1 MDTKNI
7 ILVPALASLML
18 VGGAVAGY
26 TGLASAQS
34 SDTTTNTNPV
44 AGMLQKMRSQAP
56 HVGGT
61 ISAINGTVITV
72 TGNERH
78 SGTFTVETSGAT
90 FTKAGASASLSSFAV
105 GDYVRT
111 EGTVNG
117 TNVTAT
123 TVTDAPG
130 MGKGMGKGGHG
141 MGGRHGKGPGVMG
154 QVSAISGSTITVT
167 GMDGKSYTVEAGSAK
182 IQRFVTGALSD
193 IAVGDRIG
201 VQGTVSGTTVTATNI
216 MDDVAEKPLQ

>member
-7 ILVPALASLML
+7 ILVPALAGMML
-18 VGGAVAGY
+18 LGGAVAGY
-26 TGLASAQS
+26 TGLAAAQS
-34 SDTTTNTNPV
+34 SDTNTNPI
-44 AGMLQKMRSQAP
+44 AGMFQKMRSQVP

-78 SGTFTVETSGAT
+78 AGTFTVETSGAT
-90 FTKAGASASLSSFAV
+90 FTKAGATASLSSFAV
-105 GDYVRT
+105 GEYVRA
-111 EGTVNG
+111 EGTLNG

-123 TVTDAPG
+123 TVSDAPG
-130 MGKGMGKGGHG
+130 MGMGKGGHG

-154 QVSAISGSTITVT
+154 QVSAVNGSTITVT
-167 GMDGKSYTVEAGSAK
+167 SMDGTSYTVDAASAK
-182 IQRFVTGALSD
+182 VQRFVTGSLSD

-201 VQGTVSGTTVTATNI
+201 VHGTVSGTTITATNI
-216 MDDVAEKPLQ
+216 MDDVPEKPVQ

>member
-7 ILVPALASLML
+7 ILVPALAGLML

-26 TGLASAQS
+26 TGLAAAQS
-34 SDTTTNTNPV
+34 SDTTTNSNPI
-44 AGMLQKMRSQAP
+44 AGMFQKMRAP

-61 ISAINGTVITV
+61 ISAINGSVITIS
-72 TGNERH
+72 GNERH
-78 SGTFTVETSGAT
+78 AGTFTVETSGAT
-90 FTKAGASASLSSFAV
+90 FTKAGASASLASFAV
-105 GDYVRT
+105 GDYVRA

-123 TVTDAPG
+123 TVSDAPG
-130 MGKGMGKGGHG
+130 MGMGKGDRG

-167 GMDGKSYTVEAGSAK
+167 GMDGQSYTVDAASAK
-182 IQRFVTGALSD
+182 VQRMVEGSLSD

-201 VQGTVSGTTVTATNI
+201 VHGTVSGTTVTATNI
-216 MDDVAEKPLQ
+216 MDDVPEKPVQ

>member
-7 ILVPALASLML
+7 ILVPALAGLML

-34 SDTTTNTNPV
+34 SETSTNTNPV
-44 AGMLQKMRSQAP
+44 AGMFQKMRSQVP

-78 SGTFTVETSGAT
+78 TGTFAVETSGAT

-105 GDYVRT
+105 GDYVRA

-130 MGKGMGKGGHG
+130 MGMGKGGHG

-216 MDDVAEKPLQ
+216 MDDVPEKPVQ